1 MWRGFKIPIWLKD
14 FFSVM
19 SRHTIPDQAAS
30 FGVWICTFYFNA
42 SNYRLV
48 NKIVLQCCEASIE
61 RVKKGFS
68 SSSKPVGVTV
78 SSLFQLVMGILQ
90 VGFVVMYLSDTLV
103 SGFTTA
109 AAIHI
114 LVSQLKFVLG
124 LQVPGISGPLSLIYV
139 NTDLYLLPLILSDIN
154 QKIKGYW
161 TFFYQTLESIFTQI
175 TSSNV
180 CDVVIALV
188 IMLVVL
194 VVKELNDRFKSKLP
208 VPIPIEVIMV
218 SIV

>member
-1 MWRGFKIPIWLKD
+1 M
-14 FFSVM
+14 
-19 SRHTIPDQAAS
+19 
-30 FGVWICTFYFNA
+30 GV
-42 SNYRLV
+42 
-48 NKIVLQCCEASIE
+48 
-61 RVKKGFS
+61 
-68 SSSKPVGVTV
+68 
-78 SSLFQLVMGILQ
+78 LQ

-124 LQVPGISGPLSLIYV
+124 LEVPGISGPLAIIYV
-139 NTDLYLLPLILSDIN
+139 ITHML
-154 QKIKGYW
+154 KIVLVCFPHTEIVGNS
-161 TFFYQTLESIFTQI
+161 FFFFTQTLEIIFGKI
-175 TSSNV
+175 TSTNV

-188 IMLVVL
+188 IMVVVF

-218 SIV
+218 RNNCTPRWMFPSTMTSKAKRRYQL